1 MDLEEFA
8 RTELRSLLQFSRVLT
23 GDRGL
28 AEDIV
33 QEVLMRLH
41 TRADRLAAID
51 NLPAYAR
58 RMVVNEYVSWG
69 RKWFRMVPTSI
80 VDEPQPQPDHAD
92 QHAERASLRARL
104 SRLPRRQQAVLALRY
119 YVGLTDNEIA
129 DELGCSAGTVRTHAS
144 RGLAAL
150 RLDLTDASA
159 TKELF
164 A

>member
-41 TRADRLAAID
+41 MRADRLASID

-58 RMVVNEYVSWG
+58 RMVVNEFVSWG

-80 VDEPQPQPDHAD
+80 LDEPAPQPDHAD
-92 QHAERASLRARL
+92 EHADRDSLRARL
-104 SRLPRRQQAVLALRY
+104 SRLPRKQQAVLALRY
-119 YVGLTDNEIA
+119 YVGLSDNQIA
-129 DELGCSAGTVRTHAS
+129 DELGCSPGTVRTHAS
-144 RGLAAL
+144 RGLATL
-150 RLDLTDASA
+150 RLDLADAP
-159 TKELF
+159 TTRELF